1 MAANLEVF
9 AGAVAKKAETVSF
22 AGRAVPLPS
31 IKLRPGQLAPL
42 PPLVCVTLGDGEAS
56 RALDHG
62 LALSLRPVRL
72 ASPDISRVVCGGLIA
87 RGFHTS
93 EALQAGSDISV
104 ALQLCLDAELG
115 EKPEDGHPR
124 RHHLL
129 ARWGM
134 RSALMVVREAERLR
148 ETGEEERVCI
158 CRAAR
163 RLLPRALRG
172 STDDE
177 TATLAIVDSVMGSAD
192 DRDDDDGDATSQTRP
207 FIERAFMEAAAAALH
222 FYSRSAPLGC

>member
-1 MAANLEVF
+1 MAKNLVIVESPAKAKTIEGYLGKDFVVKSSMGHIRDLAKGNDSVDIDNDF
-9 AGAVAKKAETVSF
+9 SPKYVVSPSSKKVVTELKSLAKKAETVSF

-93 EALQAGSDISV
+93 
-104 ALQLCLDAELG
+104 
-115 EKPEDGHPR
+115 
-124 RHHLL
+124 
-129 ARWGM
+129 
-134 RSALMVVREAERLR
+134 
-148 ETGEEERVCI
+148 
-158 CRAAR
+158 
-163 RLLPRALRG
+163 
-172 STDDE
+172 
-177 TATLAIVDSVMGSAD
+177 
-192 DRDDDDGDATSQTRP
+192 
-207 FIERAFMEAAAAALH
+207 
-222 FYSRSAPLGC
+222 